1 MFMRR
6 TIHFCSCAQD
16 KTTTV
21 FKMKRIW
28 IKSSIIDHIP
38 LILNIFYF
46 FGLEVFCVVV
56 CKKNH
61 LYGEFVIF
69 YFFSLPEL

>member
-1 MFMRR
+1 MFLRR
-6 TIHFCSCAQD
+6 TIHFRSCAQD

-21 FKMKRIW
+21 FKMMRIF
-28 IKSSIIDHIP
+28 I
-38 LILNIFYF
+38 F

-61 LYGEFVIF
+61 LYGKFVIF